1 MNHKTINTMT
11 TQLTKQKTNIIQD
24 VVMNADEASK
34 VAAFQTAINQQPKRE
49 WIKEHP
55 FIKNYKYLPIERVE
69 SLLRSIFQHWTWKV
83 NDFKVVANA
92 ICVHGTLSVKH
103 PVTNEWLFYDGL
115 GAVDIQTSKGSNP
128 TDFNSIVPN
137 AIQKNLPA
145 AETYAFKDA
154 AEKLGEIFGASIN
167 RKDEIVFKS
176 PYSKWSEENV

>member
-1 MNHKTINTMT
+1 MSNI
-11 TQLTKQKTNIIQD
+11 TKQTNVLQD
-24 VVMNADEASK
+24 IVLDSEESNK
-34 VAAFQTAINQQPKRE
+34 IAAFQNAINQKPKAE

-55 FIKNYKYLPIERVE
+55 FIKNYKYIPIERVE
-69 SLLRSIFQHWTWKV
+69 SLLRSIFQQWQWKV

-103 PVTNEWLFYDGL
+103 PVNGEWLSYDGL

-154 AEKLGEIFGASIN
+154 AEKLGEIFGASVN

-176 PYSKWSEENV
+176 PYTKWDADNS